1 MAGASVPDD
10 PKAVTVA
17 DLVSRYPVREVA
29 RAGPRRLGSR
39 AASGAPSVLDL
50 VRRESSL
57 GNRRP
62 ATGLR
67 DLRLCHPTRVSR
79 PPSARMVWAGPPG
92 W

>member
-29 RAGPRRLGSR
+29 RADPRRLGSR

-57 GNRRP
+57 GVARVLPRS
-62 ATGLR
+62 TGAAYGFG
-67 DLRLCHPTRVSR
+67 HPVACSTPV
-79 PPSARMVWAGPPG
+79 P
-92 W
+92 